1 MLIPQSP
8 AFLEGLNQD
17 GVESGFHFV
26 YIRRRY
32 EIKRMSGTSGV
43 FRQVVSQIH
52 FVFFRQC
59 IMKLDGH
66 SLVIHCPC
74 EGIFNIEYEQV
85 LHSLLGHCVAFG

>member
-1 MLIPQSP
+1 MLIPKSP
-8 AFLEGLNQD
+8 TFLEGTNQD

-26 YIRRRY
+26 YIRRGD
-32 EIKRMSGTSGV
+32 EIEGVGGTSGV

-74 EGIFNIEYEQV
+74 EGIFKIEYEQV
-85 LHSLLGHCVAFG
+85 LHSLLGHRL